1 MTNARLLVPA
11 SPRVLVSIVLLTV
24 LSSGFKPAQIC
35 SAEKASALLPSG
47 AACAEYVLPER
58 EGIAIIDGGRPEL
71 EIESEVRV
79 GEWVGSVAFA
89 VTLSA
94 ASTIEVT
101 ATYATRDGTA
111 IAGADYEAV
120 SGTLRIAPGETVGTI
135 TVPILYDN
143 VREGEETFTLT
154 LSRVENAVLG
164 SGMSTGIILDNE
176 TMLSLSIDGFPEG
189 RDAGIVV
196 DTVTQSGQRAAA
208 KLHIAE
214 PVISRAGLFKTSA
227 ECQKGPF
234 GYVLKFTEGDTCTY
248 EFTCQHTDGSVA
260 VRDHYINIKLA
271 DGTATAGEDFTLPDP
286 TRVFWEEGALQS
298 EIGEVSFEILQDE
311 EVEGFEDLNVYCQRD
326 EDGARPGPLYPLL
339 IRDDDGE
346 ISTPTLLVRN
356 ASASEDAGNMGFG
369 FRLSL
374 TERVYNS
381 VSMTMKSSTEAGDT
395 ATEGVDYQAWE
406 IPWDLHWG
414 ERAGLHYFNVFIYD
428 DALVEGNETFTF
440 TVEDIKNATPSMV
453 TAEGIIV
460 DNDFSAAVTMSIAD
474 MEVKENAGP
483 ASLRV
488 TLSPASED
496 AVTVRYATSEGTAR
510 ANQDYLHTSGT
521 LTIPA
526 GETVADIEV
535 AILNDLEVESDETF
549 FVTLTDPAGA
559 DLSRATATVTIID
572 NDVPALSIGDVRV
585 EEDAGPAS
593 LRVSLRSASN
603 ETVTVRYATSEGT
616 AGADYD
622 YLRTSGTLT
631 IPAGET
637 EAHIEVDILDDLE
650 EESDETFFVTLTGPV
665 RAELSRA
672 TARVT
677 IIDDDFGA
685 TVTMS
690 IGDVEV
696 EEDAGPASLR
706 VSLRS
711 VLNEMVTVRYA
722 TSDGTAGADY
732 DYLRTSGTLT
742 IPAGETEAHIEV
754 DILDDLEVESD
765 ETFFVTLT
773 DPAGVDLSRATA
785 TVTIIDNDV
794 PALSIGDVRVEED
807 TGPASLRVS
816 LSSASNE
823 TVTVRYATSDGTAT
837 VDQDYLQTSGTLTI
851 PAGETEADIEVDILD
866 DLEVESDET
875 FFVTLTDPAGVDLSR
890 ATATVTIIDDDVPAL
905 SIDDVRVEEDAG
917 PASLRV
923 SLSSASNETVTVRY
937 ATSDGTATVDQDYLQ
952 TSGTLTIPAGETEAH
967 IEVDV
972 LDDLEVE
979 SDETFFVT
987 LTDPAGVDLSRTT
1000 ATVTIIDNDVPAL
1013 SIDDVRVEEDDV
1025 RAVFTVSLNAAWD
1038 SPVTVEYVTMDG
1050 TATAGQDYLPVIS
1063 GELVI
1068 PPGQLSGQVEVMV
1081 IDDFLLESD
1090 ETFTLVLS
1098 NPGGVELADE
1108 TGEATI
1114 LDNDLYRLHV
1124 DDVTV
1129 SEGGGAA
1136 RFTVSLVPA
1145 NPVQTVRVA
1154 YATADGTAMASADYV
1169 SASGS
1174 LVFTPGETVQT
1185 LAVQIQDDAVDEPD
1199 ETFVVSLDG
1208 AENATIAR
1216 PEATGTII
1224 DNDAPPV
1231 VSIVSAVRV
1240 GEADGSALF
1249 PVLLSAASA
1258 FVVTVS
1264 YATGDGTA
1272 LAGQDYVT
1280 QRGTLELAPGE
1291 TEGMITVLILDD
1303 AIREPDETF
1312 TLTLSGV
1319 RNAGLGLAVSTG
1331 TIVDD
1336 EAVPTLRVGDV
1347 TVKEDARSAVFPVT
1361 LGGESA
1367 TAVQVAYATVD
1378 ETATAGADYTATS
1391 GTLVFAPREVTRE
1404 IVVGIV
1410 SDDLDEPDETFLV
1423 RLSEALEAELADAT
1437 GRGTITDDDEPVTI
1451 SIYDGRGL
1459 EDAGLL
1465 HLPVRLSRKSSRVV
1479 SVFFGTSDI
1488 TAEAGVDYVTS
1499 RGIVVFEHGSTEGV
1513 VAISMQS
1520 DALNEEDETFHATLS
1535 RPTNALI
1542 ARGVA
1547 TGTIEDN
1554 DGIPM
1559 LRVGDITASED
1570 GGEAIFRVT
1579 LSVPGTRLVT
1589 VAYRTFDGS
1598 AEAGRDYVEASGTLA
1613 FAPGEVEQ
1621 EVRVQLLR
1629 DGRDWRVETFS
1640 LALES
1645 VSNAMLDDAVATAT
1659 IVEEESIEDGV
1670 LTAHVARF
1678 LRTSASHVVEAME
1691 ERLKWMEMDPACA
1704 PVTGERLQMMR
1715 YANPSWNPSGGEL
1728 LSGCGM
1734 VVTGGGFGVWGRGA
1748 FTRLNGKEGML
1759 SLRADVT
1766 TGALG
1771 ADYRWESGLMAGL
1784 LFSHS
1789 QAAGTFEAYAA
1800 TGETESRLTG
1810 AYPYV
1815 TYRTQSV
1822 RLWALG
1828 GLGRGSAEVDGS
1840 EYVEAQLTSSLV
1852 AAGAVGTLL
1861 RGRRTRLSYTA
1872 DAFLVRGN
1880 PEERVSVRVSR
1891 IRAGLEGSVLLSRSL
1906 HPYVEVAVRR
1916 DGGDAET
1923 GLGLEVG
1930 GGLRLS
1936 TPGSRLRAEVRTR
1949 GLVTHA
1955 QGGFTEWGV
1964 AAAVRYGA
1972 PQGVGPTAEIRP
1984 AWGPARSGG
1993 MQALWRHDSVV
2004 DAAISPPGQ
2013 KRIEMR
2019 FGYGTLLQQGNGIV
2033 RPILAVTLRDRGRD
2047 YRVGYEVSMQNGLVL
2062 SASGVARETA
2072 DPWQPVLYGISART
2086 TLRW

>member
-1 MTNARLLVPA
+1 M
-11 SPRVLVSIVLLTV
+11 
-24 LSSGFKPAQIC
+24 
-35 SAEKASALLPSG
+35 
-47 AACAEYVLPER
+47 
-58 EGIAIIDGGRPEL
+58 
-71 EIESEVRV
+71 
-79 GEWVGSVAFA
+79 
-89 VTLSA
+89 
-94 ASTIEVT
+94 
-101 ATYATRDGTA
+101 
-111 IAGADYEAV
+111 
-120 SGTLRIAPGETVGTI
+120 
-135 TVPILYDN
+135 
-143 VREGEETFTLT
+143 
-154 LSRVENAVLG
+154 
-164 SGMSTGIILDNE
+164 
-176 TMLSLSIDGFPEG
+176 
-189 RDAGIVV
+189 
-196 DTVTQSGQRAAA
+196 
-208 KLHIAE
+208 
-214 PVISRAGLFKTSA
+214 
-227 ECQKGPF
+227 
-234 GYVLKFTEGDTCTY
+234 
-248 EFTCQHTDGSVA
+248 
-260 VRDHYINIKLA
+260 
-271 DGTATAGEDFTLPDP
+271 
-286 TRVFWEEGALQS
+286 
-298 EIGEVSFEILQDE
+298 
-311 EVEGFEDLNVYCQRD
+311 
-326 EDGARPGPLYPLL
+326 
-339 IRDDDGE
+339 
-346 ISTPTLLVRN
+346 
-356 ASASEDAGNMGFG
+356 
-369 FRLSL
+369 
-374 TERVYNS
+374 
-381 VSMTMKSSTEAGDT
+381 
-395 ATEGVDYQAWE
+395 
-406 IPWDLHWG
+406 
-414 ERAGLHYFNVFIYD
+414 
-428 DALVEGNETFTF
+428 
-440 TVEDIKNATPSMV
+440 
-453 TAEGIIV
+453 
-460 DNDFSAAVTMSIAD
+460 
-474 MEVKENAGP
+474 
-483 ASLRV
+483 
-488 TLSPASED
+488 
-496 AVTVRYATSEGTAR
+496 
-510 ANQDYLHTSGT
+510 
-521 LTIPA
+521 
-526 GETVADIEV
+526 
-535 AILNDLEVESDETF
+535 
-549 FVTLTDPAGA
+549 
-559 DLSRATATVTIID
+559 
-572 NDVPALSIGDVRV
+572 
-585 EEDAGPAS
+585 
-593 LRVSLRSASN
+593 
-603 ETVTVRYATSEGT
+603 
-616 AGADYD
+616 
-622 YLRTSGTLT
+622 
-631 IPAGET
+631 
-637 EAHIEVDILDDLE
+637 
-650 EESDETFFVTLTGPV
+650 
-665 RAELSRA
+665 
-672 TARVT
+672 
-677 IIDDDFGA
+677 
-685 TVTMS
+685 
-690 IGDVEV
+690 
-696 EEDAGPASLR
+696 
-706 VSLRS
+706 
-711 VLNEMVTVRYA
+711 
-722 TSDGTAGADY
+722 
-732 DYLRTSGTLT
+732 
-742 IPAGETEAHIEV
+742 
-754 DILDDLEVESD
+754 
-765 ETFFVTLT
+765 
-773 DPAGVDLSRATA
+773 
-785 TVTIIDNDV
+785 
-794 PALSIGDVRVEED
+794 
-807 TGPASLRVS
+807 
-816 LSSASNE
+816 
-823 TVTVRYATSDGTAT
+823 
-837 VDQDYLQTSGTLTI
+837 
-851 PAGETEADIEVDILD
+851 
-866 DLEVESDET
+866 
-875 FFVTLTDPAGVDLSR
+875 
-890 ATATVTIIDDDVPAL
+890 
-905 SIDDVRVEEDAG
+905 
-917 PASLRV
+917 
-923 SLSSASNETVTVRY
+923 
-937 ATSDGTATVDQDYLQ
+937 
-952 TSGTLTIPAGETEAH
+952 
-967 IEVDV
+967 
-972 LDDLEVE
+972 
-979 SDETFFVT
+979 
-987 LTDPAGVDLSRTT
+987 
-1000 ATVTIIDNDVPAL
+1000 
-1013 SIDDVRVEEDDV
+1013 
-1025 RAVFTVSLNAAWD
+1025 
-1038 SPVTVEYVTMDG
+1038 
-1050 TATAGQDYLPVIS
+1050 
-1063 GELVI
+1063 
-1068 PPGQLSGQVEVMV
+1068 
-1081 IDDFLLESD
+1081 
-1090 ETFTLVLS
+1090 
-1098 NPGGVELADE
+1098 
-1108 TGEATI
+1108 
-1114 LDNDLYRLHV
+1114 
-1124 DDVTV
+1124 
-1129 SEGGGAA
+1129 
-1136 RFTVSLVPA
+1136 
-1145 NPVQTVRVA
+1145 
-1154 YATADGTAMASADYV
+1154 
-1169 SASGS
+1169 
-1174 LVFTPGETVQT
+1174 
-1185 LAVQIQDDAVDEPD
+1185 
-1199 ETFVVSLDG
+1199 
-1208 AENATIAR
+1208 
-1216 PEATGTII
+1216 
-1224 DNDAPPV
+1224 
-1231 VSIVSAVRV
+1231 
-1240 GEADGSALF
+1240 
-1249 PVLLSAASA
+1249 
-1258 FVVTVS
+1258 
-1264 YATGDGTA
+1264 
-1272 LAGQDYVT
+1272 
-1280 QRGTLELAPGE
+1280 
-1291 TEGMITVLILDD
+1291 
-1303 AIREPDETF
+1303 
-1312 TLTLSGV
+1312 
-1319 RNAGLGLAVSTG
+1319 
-1331 TIVDD
+1331 
-1336 EAVPTLRVGDV
+1336 
-1347 TVKEDARSAVFPVT
+1347 
-1361 LGGESA
+1361 
-1367 TAVQVAYATVD
+1367 
-1378 ETATAGADYTATS
+1378 
-1391 GTLVFAPREVTRE
+1391 
-1404 IVVGIV
+1404 
-1410 SDDLDEPDETFLV
+1410 
-1423 RLSEALEAELADAT
+1423 
-1437 GRGTITDDDEPVTI
+1437 
-1451 SIYDGRGL
+1451 
-1459 EDAGLL
+1459 L

-1828 GLGRGSAEVDGS
+1828 GLGRGSAEVNGS

>member
-1 MTNARLLVPA
+1 MLSPRSLHLANVHLLVPA
-11 SPRVLVSIVLLTV
+11 SPWVPVSIVLLTV

-35 SAEKASALLPSG
+35 GAEKATTVLPSG
-47 AACAEYVLPER
+47 AACTEYVLPEE
-58 EGIAIIDGGRPEL
+58 EGIAIIDDDLPEL

-94 ASTIEVT
+94 SSTIEVT
-101 ATYATRDGTA
+101 ATYATKDGTA

-120 SGTLRIAPGETVGTI
+120 SGTLRIAPGETAGTI
-135 TVPILYDN
+135 TVPILEDN

-164 SGMSTGIILDNE
+164 SGTSTGTILDNE
-176 TMLSLSIDGFPEG
+176 SMQSLRIDGFPEG
-189 RDAGIVV
+189 EDAGIVV
-196 DTVTQSGQRAAA
+196 DTVTQSDQRVAA

-214 PVISRAGLFKTSA
+214 PVISRAVFKTSA
-227 ECQKGPF
+227 ECQSGP
-234 GYVLKFTEGDTCTY
+234 GDYLYNFTEGETCTAEIACVY
-248 EFTCQHTDGSVA
+248 VDGSPSLY
-260 VRDHYINIKLA
+260 DHYENITFRG
-271 DGTATAGEDFTLPDP
+271 GTATAGEDFTLPDL
-286 TRVFWEEGALQS
+286 TRVFWEEGAVQS
-298 EIGEVSFEILQDE
+298 EFGEVTFEILQDE
-311 EVEGFEDLNVYCQRD
+311 EVEGFEEFYGFCQNVD
-326 EDGARPGPLYPLL
+326 SGGEPFTGPLTPLL

-346 ISTPTLLVRN
+346 IPTPTLSVTN
-356 ASASEDAGNMGFG
+356 ASAPENAGRMHFRISLSERAQ
-369 FRLSL
+369 
-374 TERVYNS
+374 NS
-381 VSMTMKSSTEAGDT
+381 VSITVTTSSEAGDT
-395 ATEGVDYQAWE
+395 ATEGVDYLSAEAEFE
-406 IPWDLHWG
+406 IPFG
-414 ERAGLHYFNVFIYD
+414 EAGTVIAVPIYD
-428 DALVEGNETFTF
+428 DALVEGNETFTL
-440 TVEDIKNATPSMV
+440 TVKDIENATPSTV
-453 TAEGIIV
+453 TAKGTII
-460 DNDFSAAVTMSIAD
+460 DDDFGAAVTMSID
-474 MEVKENAGP
+474 DVEVG
-483 ASLRV
+483 
-488 TLSPASED
+488 
-496 AVTVRYATSEGTAR
+496 
-510 ANQDYLHTSGT
+510 
-521 LTIPA
+521 
-526 GETVADIEV
+526 
-535 AILNDLEVESDETF
+535 
-549 FVTLTDPAGA
+549 
-559 DLSRATATVTIID
+559 
-572 NDVPALSIGDVRV
+572 
-585 EEDAGPAS
+585 EDAGPAS
-593 LRVSLRSASN
+593 LRVSLSSASN
-603 ETVTVRYATSEGT
+603 ETVTVRYATS
-616 AGADYD
+616 
-622 YLRTSGTLT
+622 
-631 IPAGET
+631 
-637 EAHIEVDILDDLE
+637 
-650 EESDETFFVTLTGPV
+650 
-665 RAELSRA
+665 
-672 TARVT
+672 
-677 IIDDDFGA
+677 
-685 TVTMS
+685 
-690 IGDVEV
+690 
-696 EEDAGPASLR
+696 
-706 VSLRS
+706 
-711 VLNEMVTVRYA
+711 
-722 TSDGTAGADY
+722 DGTAGANQ

-773 DPAGVDLSRATA
+773 DPAGADFSRA
-785 TVTIIDNDV
+785 
-794 PALSIGDVRVEED
+794 
-807 TGPASLRVS
+807 
-816 LSSASNE
+816 
-823 TVTVRYATSDGTAT
+823 
-837 VDQDYLQTSGTLTI
+837 
-851 PAGETEADIEVDILD
+851 
-866 DLEVESDET
+866 
-875 FFVTLTDPAGVDLSR
+875 
-890 ATATVTIIDDDVPAL
+890 
-905 SIDDVRVEEDAG
+905 
-917 PASLRV
+917 
-923 SLSSASNETVTVRY
+923 
-937 ATSDGTATVDQDYLQ
+937 
-952 TSGTLTIPAGETEAH
+952 
-967 IEVDV
+967 
-972 LDDLEVE
+972 
-979 SDETFFVT
+979 
-987 LTDPAGVDLSRTT
+987 T

-1063 GELVI
+1063 GALVI

-1081 IDDFLLESD
+1081 IDDLLLESD

-1185 LAVQIQDDAVDEPD
+1185 VAVEIQDDAVDEPD

-1264 YATGDGTA
+1264 YATWDGTA

-1336 EAVPTLRVGDV
+1336 EAVPTLRIGDV

-1451 SIYDGRGL
+1451 SIYDGRGM

-1815 TYRTQSV
+1815 SYRTQSV